1 MTAALLAP
9 YLSISNGSSS
19 GHLINVDAGPSTSSG
34 IGVDLLDTPT
44 VAQNLLDINAV
55 DTGSNGPE
63 LINAGL
69 LTGGANDTGLPV
81 LGGLTGTTGDLLT
94 INGGNNANDGGIVGG
109 TVGDL
114 AGSSTGHLID
124 ADAGQP
130 TSNGT
135 GIDLLDVPT
144 PASNVLNVT
153 GVDVG
158 PNGPHLL
165 DLGVLTGTNGLN
177 IPSLNGAGTDSLT
190 GNILSGGTASAPA
203 AGTAPTPP
211 SPTLRTSTAYCRDR
225 SRATTAS
232 SDVAGHHII

>member
-1 MTAALLAP
+1 MTAASWAA
-9 YLSISNGSSS
+9 LSATWPGE
-19 GHLINVDAGPSTSSG
+19 D
-34 IGVDLLDTPT
+34 
-44 VAQNLLDINAV
+44 
-55 DTGSNGPE
+55 
-63 LINAGL
+63 
-69 LTGGANDTGLPV
+69 
-81 LGGLTGTTGDLLT
+81 
-94 INGGNNANDGGIVGG
+94 
-109 TVGDL
+109 
-114 AGSSTGHLID
+114 TGHLID

-232 SDVAGHHII
+232 SGCGRASHHLADDGIEARAMPAPPISPSLLDLGIPG